1 MNLSAISPRSC
12 HGRDLLFTILLC
24 AAFYCVTGHDD
35 LLETSN
41 HAWLLLDCIKNG
53 QFLDYYNVVMAHQNS
68 LYYLNNAHYNI
79 LCYALYAIWQLPVYL
94 VSQLGHIAVS
104 ERFLM
109 FWSKAVGVAAFA
121 GCAALLGR
129 IAVRLG
135 HPPEDSHFIP
145 LYFVLDPIAFF
156 AAIVM
161 GQYDSLCLLFLLAAI
176 LCWLDGRMLRFSLL
190 AGVALVFKF
199 FPLLLFLPLLVL
211 TEKRPLRCAGY
222 LLASLW
228 LYIPTALL
236 FRGRT
241 GDMSV
246 FNGEVIQRIFA
257 AKLAG
262 GLDDLPIYLI
272 LYACLLLGCYLYR
285 PQSRQAAA
293 ACMPWLG
300 LAVYG
305 LLFVF
310 VSWHPQWLILL
321 APFVVLTNFAQRQR
335 APWLYL
341 NTILFAGYW
350 MCMNFNFPGQLEE
363 NLLHWGLLGN
373 LVSPLIGGAQNLSFY
388 LALIPYT
395 VELAPVIFAA
405 PLLASLLFK
414 FPLRGGSL
422 GDRLAAADGERP
434 LAAAPSLR
442 IMLFGTFAVCILGI
456 WLGSTL
462 FVLAQ
467 AAHWI

>member
-1 MNLSAISPRSC
+1 MNLSAISPRS
-12 HGRDLLFTILLC
+12 HHRLDLLFTILLC
-24 AAFYCVTGHDD
+24 AIFYGTAGHDD

-79 LCYALYAIWQLPVYL
+79 LCYALYAVWQLPVYL
-94 VSQLGHIAVS
+94 VCQLGQLVVS

-109 FWSKAVGVAAFA
+109 FWSKAIGTAAFA
-121 GCAALLGR
+121 GCAVLLRR
-129 IAVRLG
+129 IATRLG
-135 HPPEDSHFIP
+135 YTGDDAHFIP
-145 LYFVLDPIAFF
+145 LYFVLDPIVFF
-156 AAIVM
+156 ATMVM

-176 LCWLDGRMLRFSLL
+176 LAWLDGRMLRFSLL
-190 AGVALVFKF
+190 AGVAVVFKF
-199 FPLLLFLPLLVL
+199 FPLLLFVPLLVL
-211 TEKRPLRCAGY
+211 VEKRPLRCAGY

-228 LYIPTALL
+228 VYIPTAFLL
-236 FRGRT
+236 CGRT

-293 ACMPWLG
+293 AFMPWLG

-341 NTILFAGYW
+341 NTLLFAGYW

-363 NLLHWGLLGN
+363 NLLYWGMLGN
-373 LVSPLIGGAQNLSFY
+373 LIKSLTTGEQNLSFY
-388 LALIPYT
+388 LALIPYM
-395 VELAPVIFAA
+395 VELAPVVFAA
-405 PLLASLLFK
+405 PVLASLLFK
-414 FPLRGGSL
+414 FPLRGSSL
-422 GDRLAAADGERP
+422 GDRLAACGGEQP
-434 LAAAPSLR
+434 LAVAPSLR

-467 AAHWI
+467 AAHLI

>member
-1 MNLSAISPRSC
+1 MNLSAISPRS
-12 HGRDLLFTILLC
+12 HHRLDLLFTILLC
-24 AAFYCVTGHDD
+24 AIFYGTAGHDD

-79 LCYALYAIWQLPVYL
+79 LCYALYAVWQLPVYL
-94 VSQLGHIAVS
+94 VCQLGQLVIS

-109 FWSKAVGVAAFA
+109 FWSKAIGTAAFA
-121 GCAALLGR
+121 GCAVLLRR
-129 IAVRLG
+129 IATRLG
-135 HPPEDSHFIP
+135 YTGDDAHFIP
-145 LYFVLDPIAFF
+145 LYFVLDPIVFF
-156 AAIVM
+156 ATMVM

-176 LCWLDGRMLRFSLL
+176 LAWLDGRMLRFSLL
-190 AGVALVFKF
+190 AGVAVVFKF
-199 FPLLLFLPLLVL
+199 FPLLLFVPLLVL
-211 TEKRPLRCAGY
+211 VEKRPLRCAGY

-228 LYIPTALL
+228 VYIPTAFL

-257 AKLAG
+257 AKLPG

-293 ACMPWLG
+293 AFMPWLG

-341 NTILFAGYW
+341 NTLLFAGYW

-363 NLLHWGLLGN
+363 NLLYWGMLGN
-373 LVSPLIGGAQNLSFY
+373 LIKSLTTGKQNLSFY

-395 VELAPVIFAA
+395 VELAPVVFAA
-405 PLLASLLFK
+405 PVLASLLFK
-414 FPLRGGSL
+414 FPLRGSSL
-422 GDRLAAADGERP
+422 GDRLAACGGEQP
-434 LAAAPSLR
+434 LAVAPSLR

-467 AAHWI
+467 AAHLI